1 VRSFVRVRLA
11 TRLLVGSLLVV
22 GVLVVVIVA
31 LVDRQLRTRL
41 IEQFTSTLLHEAEFV
56 ATQWTA
62 GVNSD
67 SLADVA
73 GRTLGSR
80 VTLIAPDGRVL
91 GDTDY
96 SGDALALVGNLAARE
111 EVVAAQD
118 SGRGVFLRP
127 VPAGTAVELY
137 AAYKTARGV
146 VRVSMPAERFE
157 NIIRSSRLNIAAGGF
172 VALLAAMALAALFAR
187 AVSRPVVAL
196 RDVAQQIAD
205 GDLSQRP
212 SLTAPGEVGELAIAL
227 HRLAD
232 QLSTRL
238 EAHRAEQML
247 LSQLAESLNEGALA
261 VDARQQ
267 IVRINDMARRLLG
280 ARERVPFSVEL
291 LPRDRTLRGAIA
303 DAVAGRSTDDAECQ
317 VHDRILRLTARPLE
331 GGGAVVALLDLTPL
345 RKADSVRRD
354 FVANVS
360 HELRTPLT
368 VIGGFAETL
377 ATEDPPDNIRR
388 QFAAHIQSNTRR
400 MQRIVDEL
408 LDLSRIESGSWVPK
422 ATAVD
427 FATCASDA
435 IAASSH
441 DAARKGIGLTVEAD
455 PAAATVW
462 ADPTALRQVIGN
474 LVENAVRHTTAG
486 AVTVFSTR
494 VNGGVELGVR
504 DTGSG
509 IPAEHVPR
517 IFERF
522 YRVDAGRSRDEG
534 GTGLGLS
541 IVRHLVESHGGAV
554 RAESEVGTGTTIT
567 AFFPEA
573 AVTGP

>member
-1 VRSFVRVRLA
+1 MRSFDRVRLT
-11 TRLLVGSLLVV
+11 TRLLSGSLLVV
-22 GVLVVVIVA
+22 GVLVVVIGA
-31 LVDRQLRTRL
+31 LVDRQLRSRL
-41 IEQFTSTLLHEAEFV
+41 IDQFTTTLLHQAAFV
-56 ATQWTA
+56 ALQWTP
-62 GVNSD
+62 GVDSD

-80 VTLIAPDGRVL
+80 VTLIAPDGRVR
-91 GDTDY
+91 GDSDY
-96 SGDALALVGNLAARE
+96 SGDALALLDNLATRE

-157 NIIRSSRLNIAAGGF
+157 NIIRSSRVNIAVGGF

-205 GDLSQRP
+205 GDLTRRP

-232 QLSTRL
+232 QLATRL
-238 EAHRAEQML
+238 EAHRAEQTL

-261 VDARQQ
+261 VDSRQQ
-267 IVRINDMARRLLG
+267 IVRINEMARRLLG
-280 ARERVPFSVEL
+280 ARESVPFSVEL
-291 LPRDRTLRGAIA
+291 LPRDRTLRAAIA
-303 DAVAGRSTDDAECQ
+303 DGVAGRATDDAECVVQ
-317 VHDRILRLTARPLE
+317 DRTLRLTARPLE
-331 GGGAVVALLDLTPL
+331 GGGAVVALFDLTPL

-377 ATEDPPDNIRR
+377 ASENPPDDIRR
-388 QFAAHIQSNTRR
+388 QFAAHIHSNTLR

-408 LDLSRIESGSWVPK
+408 LDLSRIESGGWAPRAS
-422 ATAVD
+422 AVD
-427 FATCASDA
+427 FSACASDA
-435 IAASSH
+435 IAASAR
-441 DAARKGIGLTVEAD
+441 DAARKGIALTVEAD

-474 LVENAVRHTTAG
+474 LVENAVRHTATG
-486 AVTVFSTR
+486 AVTVFSKR
-494 VNGGVELGVR
+494 VKGGIELGVR

-509 IPAEHVPR
+509 IPAEHVSR

-541 IVRHLVESHGGAV
+541 IVRHLVEGHRGDV

-567 AFFPEA
+567 AFFPEGD
-573 AVTGP
+573 VTGP